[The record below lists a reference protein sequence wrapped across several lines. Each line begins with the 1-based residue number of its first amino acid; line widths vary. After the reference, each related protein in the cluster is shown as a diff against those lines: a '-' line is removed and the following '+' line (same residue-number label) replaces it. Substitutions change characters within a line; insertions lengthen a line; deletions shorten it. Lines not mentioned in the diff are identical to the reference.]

1 MHLRS
6 PPRFLI
12 FTHARHRP
20 DRYGR
25 SGRFETGAFERELA
39 WVREDDR
46 AVAIEML
53 GEADPVAA
61 GEQLVEL
68 ALRCSSGRQPQALQ
82 AASSARHRALTPRQP
97 FRVHRCA
104 DQFRERRA
112 THGLHP
118 RAGGESCRHVENVN
132 SAKHQDGQD
141 QCRAGSVR
149 PMGHRALRLHRV
161 HPPLADNTGTGNG
174 TEERGVT
181 GGEKALA
188 EASTRATL
196 AEARLSDFKSMLDDI
211 REQRDRWRQQAE
223 RLAALAITDQR
234 KEPAPA
240 QPQSWRQILPAPT
253 GHLLFLWVVGL
264 MCGGVL
270 FLSLKGGS

>member
-1 MHLRS
+1 MGYTLGQAAKAVGMSKTSILRS
-6 PPRFLI
+6 I
-12 FTHARHRP
+12 KAGKISARR
-20 DRYGR
+20 DEFGQ
-25 SGRFETGAFERELA
+25 
-39 WVREDDR
+39 W
-46 AVAIEML
+46 AIEPC
-53 GEADPVAA
+53 E
-61 GEQLVEL
+61 
-68 ALRCSSGRQPQALQ
+68 
-82 AASSARHRALTPRQP
+82 
-97 FRVHRCA
+97 
-104 DQFRERRA
+104 
-112 THGLHP
+112 
-118 RAGGESCRHVENVN
+118 
-132 SAKHQDGQD
+132 
-141 QCRAGSVR
+141 
-149 PMGHRALRLHRV
+149 LHRV
-161 HPPLADNTGTGNG
+161 YPPLADDTGTGNG

-181 GGEKALA
+181 GGETALA

-253 GHLLFLWVVGL
+253 GHLLFPWVVGL